1 MQRTGIYT
9 YYAFGYNYCLLSAVG
24 VSGRK
29 RQDAKKMLDEFF
41 ASLESLD
48 LPVTTLVAHKLDSL
62 RLALTLKP
70 DEVVSEESG
79 ALINAEIEKIDPAL
93 DAEMSLRSAYVLTK
107 KRYPLPTLLDEPISL
122 LGANAEKTLT
132 QTSIMD
138 FSLGCR
144 QIALSEPTAAA
155 FHLMR
160 MLEEQVKVLYFAFK
174 KTKRLEVPL
183 WGLMTAQLKAKNAPK
198 PSEKLL
204 SHLDGMRQHFRNP
217 TQHPELFYT
226 LDEAEDL
233 LSQTIT
239 AVHMIAAELPKGKA

>member
-9 YYAFGYNYCLLSAVG
+9 YYVFGYNYCLLNAVG
-24 VSGRK
+24 LSGRTRK
-29 RQDAKKMLDEFF
+29 QAKGMLDEFF
-41 ASLESLD
+41 ASLDSLD
-48 LPVTTLVAHKLDSL
+48 LPVTTLVAHKLAAL
-62 RLALTLKP
+62 RLTLADKP
-70 DEVVSEESG
+70 DEIISEQDA
-79 ALINAEIEKIDPAL
+79 ALASDELDKIDPAL
-93 DAEMSLRSAYVLTK
+93 DAEITLRSAYVLTK
-107 KRYPLPTLLDEPISL
+107 KRYPLETLLDEPLSL

-132 QTSIMD
+132 ETSKLD
-138 FSLGCR
+138 FALGCR

-174 KTKRLEVPL
+174 KTKHLEVLL
-183 WGLMTAQLKAKNAPK
+183 WGPMTAQLKTKNAPK
-198 PSEKLL
+198 PSAKLL

-239 AVHMIAAELPKGKA
+239 AVHMIAAELPKPKA